1 MVLVISLHDSH
12 ERFTRSDREVEA
24 RIEEHV
30 DGEAVV
36 RHFIRADPD

>member
-1 MVLVISLHDSH
+1 MVLVISPHDSH

-30 DGEAVV
+30 DGEA
-36 RHFIRADPD
+36 RTTLHPRRP